1 MKRAASGLQAPLPK
15 FWGYP
20 RQVKILDI
28 NSAQQGGNKSTS
40 EPVPKD
46 STMLLEE
53 GEIIDDVPKVNILYE
68 VTIFDDDTRI
78 DIESKMDG
86 IGSDESVDDGSV
98 DARDATQRIV
108 GSVADEVGMEADSLS
123 MEKPPERPAPTTRT
137 EREQPASVDVNA
149 LQVEL
154 EEEKNDNERSHRQC
168 VDSAQYR
175 LDNTS
180 DAASSDAL
188 AEQSAARKNA
198 SIAREHATKKWN
210 EENLEW
216 DNRLKS
222 VTKHRDDRKATFD
235 SAQENDDKANLD
247 LASARESE
255 TFAVHEA
262 AIIRDEK
269 IEDARLHR
277 RLHCR

>member
-1 MKRAASGLQAPLPK
+1 MRDIILKLELLESELGVPAKEVEATVLQQSLPINGVHAADLRDEESRKRIAGTIAEVLGLP
-15 FWGYP
+15 P

-40 EPVPKD
+40 EPPKD

-68 VTIFDDDTRI
+68 VIIFDDDTRI

-86 IGSDESVDDGSV
+86 IGSDESVDHGSF

-123 MEKPPERPAPTTRT
+123 MEKPAERPAPTTRT

-154 EEEKNDNERSHRQC
+154 EEEKNDNERSHIQC

-175 LDNTS
+175 
-180 DAASSDAL
+180 
-188 AEQSAARKNA
+188 
-198 SIAREHATKKWN
+198 
-210 EENLEW
+210 
-216 DNRLKS
+216 
-222 VTKHRDDRKATFD
+222 
-235 SAQENDDKANLD
+235 
-247 LASARESE
+247 
-255 TFAVHEA
+255 
-262 AIIRDEK
+262 
-269 IEDARLHR
+269 
-277 RLHCR
+277 